1 MRTLSALLAFSLAV
15 APFASASSA
24 TETDASHASSY
35 LKTLPNIPPPVIDAA
50 QLVTLAALPL
60 SCIDHPQDAPEHPHD
75 YLWVHDSKRRTV
87 DDYDKTRAFYGCF
100 DWHSA
105 VNSTWTLI
113 YVLKQNPK
121 MALAPII
128 RQRLNEHLAPTNI
141 AGEVAFFADAKDT
154 EGKNF
159 ERPYGYT
166 WLFKIYGE
174 LASWNDPDAKKLT
187 ANLEPLNKQLTE
199 KYILYLKRL
208 PYPIRVG
215 THPSSALTMNFAL
228 DSTDLAP
235 NPALKAAIDETALRF
250 FAKDKNCATAF
261 EPGNGDFLSPCLT
274 EAMLLSRVMDQKTFV
289 TWLDTFLPRVDSPE
303 FQVYAADIGTSRTA
317 AAGSNAD
324 AEDKDGLLGSKAHLI
339 GLAFERAA
347 ALLRIASALPPDDP
361 RVPVYQRLASIN
373 AQNGFRK
380 IGDAGYL
387 GQHWLATYAVLY
399 MQAANTKTNIPT
411 P

>member
-1 MRTLSALLAFSLAV
+1 MRTLIAPLALSLALA
-15 APFASASSA
+15 APSLAQPDTAHTA
-24 TETDASHASSY
+24 AY
-35 LKTLPNIPPPVIDAA
+35 LKTLPNTPPPVIDQAEV
-50 QLVTLAALPL
+50 VTLAALPL
-60 SCIDHPQDAPEHPHD
+60 SCIDHPQDAPDHPHD

-113 YVLKQNPK
+113 YLLKQNPR

-128 RQRLNEHLAPTNI
+128 RQRLNEHLAKTNI

-174 LASWNDPDAKKLT
+174 LASWNDPDAQKLA
-187 ANLEPLNKQLTE
+187 ANTEPLYKQLSE
-199 KYILYLKRL
+199 KYIEYLKRL
-208 PYPIRVG
+208 PYPVRVG

-235 NPALKAAIDETALRF
+235 NPALKSAIDEAALRF
-250 FAKDKNCATAF
+250 FSKDKNCATAY

-274 EAMLLSRVMDQKTFV
+274 EAMLMARVMDQKTFV
-289 TWLDTFLPRVDSPE
+289 TWLDTFLPAVYSPE
-303 FQVYAADIGTSRTA
+303 FQVYAADIDTTRTA

-347 ALLRIASALPPDDP
+347 ALLRIASSLPPADP
-361 RVPVYQRLASIN
+361 RVPVYRRLATIN
-373 AQNGFRK
+373 AENGFRK

-399 MQAANTKTNIPT
+399 MQQATLAK
-411 P
+411 

>member
-1 MRTLSALLAFSLAV
+1 MRPLSALLAFSLAV
-15 APFASASSA
+15 PVLAQPDIARTAA
-24 TETDASHASSY
+24 Y
-35 LKTLPNIPPPVIDAA
+35 LKSLPNTQPPVIDPAET
-50 QLVTLAALPL
+50 VTLAALPL
-60 SCIDHPQDAPEHPHD
+60 SCVDHPQDAPDHPHD
-75 YLWVHDSKRRTV
+75 YLWIHDSKRRTV

-113 YVLKQNPK
+113 YLLKQNPK
-121 MALAPII
+121 MALGPII
-128 RQRLNEHLAPTNI
+128 RQRLNEHLAKTNI

-166 WLFKIYGE
+166 WVFKTYGE
-174 LASWNDPDAKKLT
+174 LASWDEPDAKKLA
-187 ANLEPLNKQLTE
+187 ANMEPLVKQLSD
-199 KYILYLKRL
+199 KYIEYLKHL

-215 THPSSALTMNFAL
+215 THPSTVLTMNFAL
-228 DSTDLAP
+228 DSSDLAP
-235 NPALKAAIDETALRF
+235 NPALKSAIDEAALRF
-250 FAKDKNCATAF
+250 FAKDKNCATAY

-274 EAMLLSRVMDQKTFV
+274 EAMLMSRVMDQKTFV
-289 TWLDTFLPRVDSPE
+289 TWLDTFLPALDSPE
-303 FQVYAADIGTSRTA
+303 FQVYAADIDTTRTT

-339 GLAFERAA
+339 GLAFQRAS
-347 ALLRIASALPPDDP
+347 ALLRIASALPPGDP
-361 RVPVYQRLASIN
+361 RVPVYRRLASIN

-399 MQAANTKTNIPT
+399 MQQANLAK
-411 P
+411 

>member
-1 MRTLSALLAFSLAV
+1 MRTLCALLAFSLAI
-15 APFASASSA
+15 AIA
-24 TETDASHASSY
+24 TPTLAQPDAARDTTY
-35 LKTLPNIPPPVIDAA
+35 LKTLPTIAPPVLDQA
-50 QLVTLAALPL
+50 QIVTLAALPL
-60 SCIDHPQDAPEHPHD
+60 SCIDHPQDAPDHPHD

-113 YVLKQNPK
+113 YLLKQNPK
-121 MALAPII
+121 IALAPII
-128 RQRLNEHLAPTNI
+128 RQRLTEHLNKTNI

-174 LASWNDPDAKKLT
+174 LASWNDPDAKKLA

-199 KYILYLKRL
+199 KYIVYLKRL
-208 PYPIRVG
+208 PYPVRVG

-235 NPALKAAIDETALRF
+235 NPALKAAVDETALRF

-261 EPGNGDFLSPCLT
+261 EPGNGDFLSPCLS

-289 TWLDTFLPRVDSPE
+289 TWLDTFLPPVDSPE
-303 FQVYAADIGTSRTA
+303 FQVYAADIDTSRTA
-317 AAGSNAD
+317 GAGSNAD

-339 GLAFERAA
+339 GLAFQRAA
-347 ALLRIASALPPDDP
+347 ALLRITSALPPNDP
-361 RVPVYQRLASIN
+361 RVPVYQRLAAIN

-399 MQAANTKTNIPT
+399 MQAANPAK
-411 P
+411 

>member
-24 TETDASHASSY
+24 TESDAAHASSY

-50 QLVTLAALPL
+50 QTVTLAALPL
-60 SCIDHPQDAPEHPHD
+60 SCIDHPQDAPDHPHD

-113 YVLKQNPK
+113 ALIKQDPK
-121 MALAPII
+121 IPLAPII
-128 RQRLNEHLAPTNI
+128 RQRLTEHLGKTNI
-141 AGEVAFFADAKDT
+141 DGEVAFFADAKDT

-166 WLFKIYGE
+166 WLFKTYGE
-174 LASWNDPDAKKLT
+174 LASWNDPDGKKL
-187 ANLEPLNKQLTE
+187 AADVQPLAKQLTE
-199 KYILYLKRL
+199 KYIVYLKGL

-215 THPSSALTMNFAL
+215 THPSTALTMNFAL
-228 DSTDLAP
+228 E
-235 NPALKAAIDETALRF
+235 AAVDEAALRF
-250 FAKDKNCATAF
+250 FGKDKNCATAY

-274 EAMLLSRVMDQKTFV
+274 EAMLMSRVMDQKTFV
-289 TWLDTFLPRVDSPE
+289 TWLDTFLPPVYSPE
-303 FQVYAADIGTSRTA
+303 FQVYAADIDTTRTA

-339 GLAFERAA
+339 GLAFQRAEC
-347 ALLRIASALPPDDP
+347 LLRIASALPPGDP
-361 RVPVYQRLASIN
+361 RVPVYQRLATIN
-373 AQNGFRK
+373 AQHGFRK
-380 IGDAGYL
+380 LGDAGYL

-399 MQAANTKTNIPT
+399 MQAANNRK
-411 P
+411 

>member
-1 MRTLSALLAFSLAV
+1 MRTFSALLALSLAIATPACAQPD
-15 APFASASSA
+15 APRTAA
-24 TETDASHASSY
+24 Y
-35 LKTLPNIPPPVIDAA
+35 LKTLPNTAAPVLDPA
-50 QLVTLAALPL
+50 QIVTLAALPL
-60 SCIDHPQDAPEHPHD
+60 SCIDHPQDAPDHPHD

-87 DDYDKTRAFYGCF
+87 DDYDKTRAFDGCF

-113 YVLKQNPK
+113 YLLKQNPK
-121 MALAPII
+121 IALAPII
-128 RQRLNEHLAPTNI
+128 RQRLSEHLNKPNI

-166 WLFKIYGE
+166 WIFKTYGE
-174 LASWNDPDAKKLT
+174 LASWNDPDAQKLA
-187 ANLEPLNKQLTE
+187 ANLEPLNKQLTD
-199 KYILYLKRL
+199 KYIEYLKHL
-208 PYPIRVG
+208 PYPVRVG

-228 DSTDLAP
+228 DGTDLSP
-235 NPALKAAIDETALRF
+235 NPALKSAIDEAALRF
-250 FAKDKNCATAF
+250 FSKDKNCATAY

-274 EAMLLSRVMDQKTFV
+274 EAMLMSRVMDQKTFV
-289 TWLDTFLPRVDSPE
+289 TWLDTFLPPVYSPE
-303 FQVYAADIGTSRTA
+303 FQVYASDIDTTRTA

-339 GLAFERAA
+339 GLAFQRAA
-347 ALLRIASALPPDDP
+347 ALLRIASALPPNDP
-361 RVPVYQRLASIN
+361 RIAVYQRLATIN

-399 MQAANTKTNIPT
+399 MQQANSKK
-411 P
+411 

>member
-1 MRTLSALLAFSLAV
+1 MRTLCAVLAFSLAAAALV
-15 APFASASSA
+15 AAAPAFAQP
-24 TETDASHASSY
+24 DADRAY
-35 LKTLPNIPPPVIDAA
+35 LKTLPNTAPPVIDQAE
-50 QLVTLAALPL
+50 LVTLAALPL
-60 SCIDHPQDAPEHPHD
+60 SCIDHPQDAPDHPHD

-87 DDYDKTRAFYGCF
+87 DDYSKTRAFYGCF

-113 YVLKQNPK
+113 YLLKQNPK
-121 MALAPII
+121 LALAPII
-128 RQRLNEHLAPTNI
+128 RQRLTEHLAPTNI

-166 WLFKIYGE
+166 WVFKTYGE
-174 LASWNDPDAKKLT
+174 LASWNDPDAKKL
-187 ANLEPLNKQLTE
+187 AVNMEPLVKQLTE
-199 KYILYLKRL
+199 KYVVYLKNL

-215 THPSSALTMNFAL
+215 THPSTALTMNFAL

-235 NPALKAAIDETALRF
+235 NPALKAAIDEAALRF
-250 FAKDKNCATAF
+250 FSKDRSCATAY

-289 TWLDTFLPRVDSPE
+289 TWIDTFLPRVDSPE
-303 FQVYAADIGTSRTA
+303 FQVYAADIDTSRTA
-317 AAGSNAD
+317 ASGSNAD

-339 GLAFERAA
+339 GLAFQRAA
-347 ALLRIASALPPDDP
+347 ALLRIASALPPSDP
-361 RVPVYQRLASIN
+361 RVPVYQRLADIN
-373 AQNGFRK
+373 AQHGFQK

-399 MQAANTKTNIPT
+399 LQAANLAK
-411 P
+411 

>member
-1 MRTLSALLAFSLAV
+1 MSHPVAGFPFASLRKTSVLSNLSPTSPKPRTTMRTLSALLAFSLAV
-15 APFASASSA
+15 APSAVASSA
-24 TETDASHASSY
+24 ETDATRTASY
-35 LKTLPNIPPPVIDAA
+35 LKTLPHISPPVIDQA
-50 QLVTLAALPL
+50 QIVTLISL
-60 SCIDHPQDAPEHPHD
+60 
-75 YLWVHDSKRRTV
+75 
-87 DDYDKTRAFYGCF
+87 
-100 DWHSA
+100 
-105 VNSTWTLI
+105 
-113 YVLKQNPK
+113 LKQNPK
-121 MALAPII
+121 IALAPII
-128 RQRLNEHLAPTNI
+128 RQRLTEHLAPTNI
-141 AGEVAFFADAKDT
+141 AGEVTFFADAKDT

-174 LASWNDPDAKKLT
+174 LASWNDPDAKKLA

-235 NPALKAAIDETALRF
+235 NPALKAGVDEAALRF
-250 FAKDKNCATAF
+250 FAKDKNCTTAF

-274 EAMLLSRVMDQKTFV
+274 EAMLMSRVMDQTTFV
-289 TWLDTFLPRVDSPE
+289 TWLDTFLPAVYSPE
-303 FQVYAADIGTSRTA
+303 FQVYAADIDTSRTA

-339 GLAFERAA
+339 GLAFQRAA
-347 ALLRIASALPPDDP
+347 ALLRVASALPPDDP
-361 RVPVYQRLASIN
+361 RVPVYQRLAAIN

-387 GQHWLATYAVLY
+387 GQHWLATSAVLY
-399 MQAANTKTNIPT
+399 MQAANTKSNVPT

>member
-1 MRTLSALLAFSLAV
+1 MRTLSALLAFSLAT
-15 APFASASSA
+15 ASALVVPA
-24 TETDASHASSY
+24 NAQPEAARTASY
-35 LKTLPNIPPPVIDAA
+35 LKSLPNIAPPVIDAA
-50 QLVTLAALPL
+50 QTVTLAALPL
-60 SCIDHPQDAPEHPHD
+60 SCVDHPQDAPDHPHD
-75 YLWVHDSKRRTV
+75 YLWIHDSKRRTV

-113 YVLKQNPK
+113 YLLKQNPK

-128 RQRLNEHLAPTNI
+128 RQRVSEHLAKTNV

-166 WLFKIYGE
+166 WLFKVYGE
-174 LASWNDPDAKKLT
+174 LASWDDADAKKLA
-187 ANLEPLNKQLTE
+187 ANLEPLNKQLTD
-199 KYILYLKRL
+199 KYIEYLKRL
-208 PYPIRVG
+208 PYPVRVG
-215 THPSSALTMNFAL
+215 THPSTVLTMNFAL

-235 NPALKAAIDETALRF
+235 NPVLKSAIDETALRF
-250 FAKDKNCATAF
+250 FAKDKNCATAY

-274 EAMLLSRVMDQKTFV
+274 EAMLMSRVMDQKTFV
-289 TWLDTFLPRVDSPE
+289 TWLDTFLPAVDSPE
-303 FQVYAADIGTSRTA
+303 FQVYAADIDTSRTA
-317 AAGSNAD
+317 AAGSDAD
-324 AEDKDGLLGSKAHLI
+324 AEDKDGLLGSKSHLI
-339 GLAFERAA
+339 GLAFQRAA
-347 ALLRIASALPPDDP
+347 ALLRIASALPPGDP
-361 RVPVYQRLASIN
+361 RVPVYRRLASIN

-399 MQAANTKTNIPT
+399 MQQASLAK
-411 P
+411 

>member
-1 MRTLSALLAFSLAV
+1 MRTLSVLLVFSLA
-15 APFASASSA
+15 ATSALA
-24 TETDASHASSY
+24 QPDTARTTTY
-35 LKTLPNIPPPVIDAA
+35 LKTLPNTPPPVIDQAEI
-50 QLVTLAALPL
+50 VTLAALPL
-60 SCIDHPQDAPEHPHD
+60 SCIDHPQDAPDHPHD

-113 YVLKQNPK
+113 YLLKQDPK
-121 MALAPII
+121 IALAPII
-128 RQRLNEHLAPTNI
+128 RQRLTEHLNKTNI

-174 LASWNDPDAKKLT
+174 LASWNDPDSQKLA
-187 ANLEPLNKQLTE
+187 ANSEPLYKQLTD
-199 KYILYLKRL
+199 KYIEYLKRM

-215 THPSSALTMNFAL
+215 THPSTALTMNFAL

-235 NPALKAAIDETALRF
+235 NPALKSAIDEAALRF
-250 FAKDKNCATAF
+250 FSKDKNCATAY

-274 EAMLLSRVMDQKTFV
+274 EAMLMSRVMDQKTFV
-289 TWLDTFLPRVDSPE
+289 TWLDTFLPPVYSPE
-303 FQVYAADIGTSRTA
+303 FQVYAADIDTTRTT

-339 GLAFERAA
+339 GLAFQRAA
-347 ALLRIASALPPDDP
+347 ALLRIASALPPTDP
-361 RVPVYQRLASIN
+361 RVPVYRRLATIN

-399 MQAANTKTNIPT
+399 MQQANLAK
-411 P
+411 

>member
-1 MRTLSALLAFSLAV
+1 MRTLSALLAFSLA
-15 APFASASSA
+15 A
-24 TETDASHASSY
+24 TPALAQPDTAHTAAY
-35 LKTLPNIPPPVIDAA
+35 LKTLPNTPAPVIDQAE
-50 QLVTLAALPL
+50 LVTLAALPL
-60 SCIDHPQDAPEHPHD
+60 SCIDHPQDAPDHPHD

-199 KYILYLKRL
+199 KYVLYLKHL

-235 NPALKAAIDETALRF
+235 NPALKAAVDETALRF

-274 EAMLLSRVMDQKTFV
+274 EAMLMSRVMDQRTFV

-303 FQVYAADIGTSRTA
+303 FQVYAADIDTSRTA

-347 ALLRIASALPPDDP
+347 ALLRIASALPPNDP

-399 MQAANTKTNIPT
+399 MQAANLSK
-411 P
+411 

>member
-1 MRTLSALLAFSLAV
+1 MSHPVAGFPFASLRKTSVLSNLSPTSPKPRTTMRTLSALLAFSLAV
-15 APFASASSA
+15 APSAVASSA
-24 TETDASHASSY
+24 ETDATRTASY
-35 LKTLPNIPPPVIDAA
+35 LKTLPHISPPVIDQA
-50 QLVTLAALPL
+50 QIVTLAALPL
-60 SCIDHPQDAPEHPHD
+60 SCIDHPQDAPDHPHD

-128 RQRLNEHLAPTNI
+128 RQRLSEHLAPTNI

-208 PYPIRVG
+208 PYPVRVG
-215 THPSSALTMNFAL
+215 THPSSALTM
-228 DSTDLAP
+228 
-235 NPALKAAIDETALRF
+235 
-250 FAKDKNCATAF
+250 NCATAF

-274 EAMLLSRVMDQKTFV
+274 EAMLMSRVMDQTTFV
-289 TWLDTFLPRVDSPE
+289 T
-303 FQVYAADIGTSRTA
+303 
-317 AAGSNAD
+317 
-324 AEDKDGLLGSKAHLI
+324 
-339 GLAFERAA
+339 
-347 ALLRIASALPPDDP
+347 
-361 RVPVYQRLASIN
+361 
-373 AQNGFRK
+373 
-380 IGDAGYL
+380 
-387 GQHWLATYAVLY
+387 
-399 MQAANTKTNIPT
+399 
-411 P
+411 

>member
-1 MRTLSALLAFSLAV
+1 MRTLSALLAFSLAT
-15 APFASASSA
+15 ASALVVPA
-24 TETDASHASSY
+24 NAQPEAARTASY
-35 LKTLPNIPPPVIDAA
+35 LKSLPNIAPPVIDAA
-50 QLVTLAALPL
+50 QTVTLAALPL
-60 SCIDHPQDAPEHPHD
+60 SCVDHPQDAPDHPHD
-75 YLWVHDSKRRTV
+75 YLWIHDSKRRTV

-113 YVLKQNPK
+113 YLLKQNPK

-128 RQRLNEHLAPTNI
+128 RQRVSEHLAKTNV

-166 WLFKIYGE
+166 WLFKVYGE
-174 LASWNDPDAKKLT
+174 LASWDDADAKKLA
-187 ANLEPLNKQLTE
+187 ANLEPLNKQLTD
-199 KYILYLKRL
+199 KYIEYLKRL
-208 PYPIRVG
+208 PYPVRVG
-215 THPSSALTMNFAL
+215 THPSTVLTMNFAL

-235 NPALKAAIDETALRF
+235 NPVLKSAIDETALRF
-250 FAKDKNCATAF
+250 FAKDKNCATAY

-274 EAMLLSRVMDQKTFV
+274 EAMLMSRVMDQKTFV
-289 TWLDTFLPRVDSPE
+289 TWLDTFLPAVDSPE
-303 FQVYAADIGTSRTA
+303 FQVYAADIDTSRTA

-324 AEDKDGLLGSKAHLI
+324 AEDKDGLLGSKSHLI
-339 GLAFERAA
+339 GLAFQRAA
-347 ALLRIASALPPDDP
+347 ALLRIASALPPGDP
-361 RVPVYQRLASIN
+361 RVPVYRRLASIN

-399 MQAANTKTNIPT
+399 MQQACLAK
-411 P
+411 

>member
-1 MRTLSALLAFSLAV
+1 MRTLCALLAFSVAVVPSALA
-15 APFASASSA
+15 PSALAESDAARTSA
-24 TETDASHASSY
+24 Y
-35 LKTLPNIPPPVIDAA
+35 LKTLPNIAPPVIDQA
-50 QLVTLAALPL
+50 QVVTLAALPL
-60 SCIDHPQDAPEHPHD
+60 SCIDHPQDAPDHPHD

-113 YVLKQNPK
+113 YLLKQDPK

-128 RQRLNEHLAPTNI
+128 RQRLTEHLAPTNI

-166 WLFKIYGE
+166 WVFKTYGE
-174 LASWNDPDAKKLT
+174 LASWNDPDAKKLA
-187 ANLEPLNKQLTE
+187 ANMEPLVKQLTE
-199 KYILYLKRL
+199 KYTVYLKNL

-215 THPSSALTMNFAL
+215 THPSSVLTMNFAL

-235 NPALKAAIDETALRF
+235 NPALKAAVDAAALRF
-250 FAKDKNCATAF
+250 FAKDKNCATAY

-274 EAMLLSRVMDQKTFV
+274 EAMLMSRVMDQKTFV

-303 FQVYAADIGTSRTA
+303 FQVYAADIDTTRTA
-317 AAGSNAD
+317 ASGSNAD

-339 GLAFERAA
+339 GLAFQRAA
-347 ALLRIASALPPDDP
+347 ALLRIASALPPADP
-361 RVPVYQRLASIN
+361 RVPVYQRLAAIN
-373 AQNGFRK
+373 AQHGFQK

-399 MQAANTKTNIPT
+399 MQQANLSK
-411 P
+411 

>member
-1 MRTLSALLAFSLAV
+1 MRTLSALLAFSLAT
-15 APFASASSA
+15 ASALVVPA
-24 TETDASHASSY
+24 NAQPEAARTASY
-35 LKTLPNIPPPVIDAA
+35 LKSLPNIAPPVIDAA
-50 QLVTLAALPL
+50 QTVTLAALPL
-60 SCIDHPQDAPEHPHD
+60 SCVDHPQDAPDHPHD
-75 YLWVHDSKRRTV
+75 YLWIHDSKRRTV

-113 YVLKQNPK
+113 YLLKQNPK

-128 RQRLNEHLAPTNI
+128 RQRVSEHLSKTNV

-166 WLFKIYGE
+166 WLFKVYGE
-174 LASWNDPDAKKLT
+174 LASWDDADAKKLA
-187 ANLEPLNKQLTE
+187 ANLEPLNKQLTD
-199 KYILYLKRL
+199 KYIEYLKRL
-208 PYPIRVG
+208 PYPVRVG
-215 THPSSALTMNFAL
+215 THPSTVLTMNFAL

-235 NPALKAAIDETALRF
+235 NPVLKSAIDETALRF
-250 FAKDKNCATAF
+250 FAKDKNCATAY

-274 EAMLLSRVMDQKTFV
+274 EAMLMSRVMDQKTFV
-289 TWLDTFLPRVDSPE
+289 TWLDTFLPAVDSPE
-303 FQVYAADIGTSRTA
+303 FQVYAADIDTSRTA
-317 AAGSNAD
+317 AAGSDAD
-324 AEDKDGLLGSKAHLI
+324 AEDKDGLLGSKSHLI
-339 GLAFERAA
+339 GLAFQRAA
-347 ALLRIASALPPDDP
+347 ALLRIASALPPGDP
-361 RVPVYQRLASIN
+361 RVPVYRRLASIN

-399 MQAANTKTNIPT
+399 MQQASLAK
-411 P
+411 

>member
-1 MRTLSALLAFSLAV
+1 MRPFCALLAFSLAA
-15 APFASASSA
+15 APALAQPDTA
-24 TETDASHASSY
+24 RIAAY
-35 LKTLPNIPPPVIDAA
+35 LKSLPNTAPPVIDQA
-50 QLVTLAALPL
+50 QTVTLAALPL
-60 SCIDHPQDAPEHPHD
+60 SCIDHPQDAPDHPHD

-113 YVLKQNPK
+113 YLLKQNPK

-128 RQRLNEHLAPTNI
+128 RQRLNEHLSKTNI

-166 WLFKIYGE
+166 WVFKTYGE
-174 LASWNDPDAKKLT
+174 LASWDDPDAKKLA
-187 ANLEPLNKQLTE
+187 ANMEPLVKQLSD
-199 KYILYLKRL
+199 KYIDYLKHL

-215 THPSSALTMNFAL
+215 THPSTVLTMNFAL

-235 NPALKAAIDETALRF
+235 NPALKSAIDETALRF
-250 FAKDKNCATAF
+250 FSKDKNCATAY

-274 EAMLLSRVMDQKTFV
+274 EAMLMSRVMDQKTFV
-289 TWLDTFLPRVDSPE
+289 TWLDTFLPAVDSPE
-303 FQVYAADIGTSRTA
+303 FQVYAADIDTTRTA

-339 GLAFERAA
+339 GLAFQRAA
-347 ALLRIASALPPDDP
+347 ALLRIASALPSNDP
-361 RVPVYQRLASIN
+361 HVPVYRRIASIN

-399 MQAANTKTNIPT
+399 MQQANLAK
-411 P
+411 

>member
-1 MRTLSALLAFSLAV
+1 
-15 APFASASSA
+15 
-24 TETDASHASSY
+24 
-35 LKTLPNIPPPVIDAA
+35 
-50 QLVTLAALPL
+50 
-60 SCIDHPQDAPEHPHD
+60 
-75 YLWVHDSKRRTV
+75 
-87 DDYDKTRAFYGCF
+87 
-100 DWHSA
+100 
-105 VNSTWTLI
+105 
-113 YVLKQNPK
+113 

-128 RQRLNEHLAPTNI
+128 RQRLTEHLAPTNI

-166 WLFKIYGE
+166 WVFKIYGE
-174 LASWNDPDAKKLT
+174 LASWNDPDAKKLA

-199 KYILYLKRL
+199 KYIVYLKRL

-235 NPALKAAIDETALRF
+235 NPALKAAVDEAALRF

-289 TWLDTFLPRVDSPE
+289 TWLDTFLPPVDSPE
-303 FQVYAADIGTSRTA
+303 FQVYAADIDTSRTT

-339 GLAFERAA
+339 GLAFQRAA
-347 ALLRIASALPPDDP
+347 ALLRIASALPPGDP
-361 RVPVYQRLASIN
+361 RTPVYQRLAAIN
-373 AQNGFRK
+373 AQHGFQK

-399 MQAANTKTNIPT
+399 MQAANLAK
-411 P
+411 

>member
-1 MRTLSALLAFSLAV
+1 MRTLCALLAFSLAAA
-15 APFASASSA
+15 APAFAQP
-24 TETDASHASSY
+24 DADRAY
-35 LKTLPNIPPPVIDAA
+35 LKTLPNTPPPVIDGAE
-50 QLVTLAALPL
+50 LVTLAALPL
-60 SCIDHPQDAPEHPHD
+60 SCIDHPQDAPDHPHD

-113 YVLKQNPK
+113 YLLKQNPK

-128 RQRLNEHLAPTNI
+128 RQRLTEHLAPTNI

-166 WLFKIYGE
+166 WVFKTYGE
-174 LASWNDPDAKKLT
+174 LASWNDPDAKKLA
-187 ANLEPLNKQLTE
+187 ANMEPLVKQLTE
-199 KYILYLKRL
+199 KYVVYLKNL
-208 PYPIRVG
+208 PYPVRVG
-215 THPSSALTMNFAL
+215 THPSTALTMNFAL

-235 NPALKAAIDETALRF
+235 NPALKAAIDEAALRF
-250 FAKDKNCATAF
+250 FSKDKSCATAY

-289 TWLDTFLPRVDSPE
+289 TWIDTFLPRVDSPE
-303 FQVYAADIGTSRTA
+303 FQVYAADIDTSRTA
-317 AAGSNAD
+317 GSGSNAD
-324 AEDKDGLLGSKAHLI
+324 AEDKDGLLGSKSHLI
-339 GLAFERAA
+339 GLAFQRAA
-347 ALLRIASALPPDDP
+347 ALLRIASALPPSDP
-361 RVPVYQRLASIN
+361 RVPVYQRLAAIN
-373 AQNGFRK
+373 AQHGFQK

-399 MQAANTKTNIPT
+399 LQAANLAK
-411 P
+411 

>member
-1 MRTLSALLAFSLAV
+1 MRLHRALLAFSLAV
-15 APFASASSA
+15 PVLVVSAVA
-24 TETDASHASSY
+24 QPDAARTAAY
-35 LKTLPNIPPPVIDAA
+35 LKTLPNTPPPVIDQA
-50 QLVTLAALPL
+50 QIVTLAALPL
-60 SCIDHPQDAPEHPHD
+60 SCIDHPQDAPDHPHD

-113 YVLKQNPK
+113 YLLKENPK

-128 RQRLNEHLAPTNI
+128 RQRLTEHLSKTTI

-166 WLFKIYGE
+166 WLFKTYGE
-174 LASWNDPDAKKLT
+174 LASWNDPDAKKLA
-187 ANLEPLNKQLTE
+187 ANIEPLNKQLTE
-199 KYILYLKRL
+199 KYVEYLKHL
-208 PYPIRVG
+208 PYPVRVG
-215 THPSSALTMNFAL
+215 THPSTVLTMNFAL
-228 DSTDLAP
+228 DSTDVAP

-250 FAKDKNCATAF
+250 FSKDKNCATAY

-274 EAMLLSRVMDQKTFV
+274 EAMLMSRVMDQKTFV
-289 TWLDTFLPRVDSPE
+289 TWLDTFLPPVYSPE
-303 FQVYAADIGTSRTA
+303 FQVYAVDIDTSRTA

-339 GLAFERAA
+339 GLAFQRAA
-347 ALLRIASALPPDDP
+347 ALLRIASALPPNDP

-399 MQAANTKTNIPT
+399 MQQANLKK
-411 P
+411 